1 MRKSPKSLSAR
12 APGLRWRRL
21 AAQAPGRVSRL
32 AQARKGRTMSEFH
45 RRPEETPEGWLSRL
59 ERIDPAGL
67 SRDAQRT
74 LALSIGYARF
84 LARRGPAAERGLPRP
99 DWVVAGAN

>member
-1 MRKSPKSLSAR
+1 MEKVGG
-12 APGLRWRRL
+12 PG
-21 AAQAPGRVSRL
+21 PGRVSRRR
-32 AQARKGRTMSEFH
+32 AQAMKGRTMSELH
-45 RRPEETPEGWLSRL
+45 KRPEETPENWLSRL

-84 LARRGPAAERGLPRP
+84 LARRGPDAADRGLPQP
-99 DWVVAGAN
+99 EWVVLGAG